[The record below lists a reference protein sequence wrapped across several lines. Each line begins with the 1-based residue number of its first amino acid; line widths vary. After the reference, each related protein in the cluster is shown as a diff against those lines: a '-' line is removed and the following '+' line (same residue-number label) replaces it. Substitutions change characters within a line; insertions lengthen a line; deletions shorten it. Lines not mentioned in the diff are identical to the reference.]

1 MSALDSSPPLLDIGS
16 VHAVYNEAILALSG
30 VSLTVRKGEIVA
42 LLGSNGAG
50 KSTVLKA
57 VSRLLKAERGRL
69 TRGHIRFEG
78 EDVAALGPGELV
90 RRGLVPVLE
99 GRHCFKSL
107 SVEENLLTGALGRGS
122 SRREA
127 AQDLE
132 RVYSFFPRL
141 VQKRRLAAGLVSGG
155 EQQMVAIG
163 RALMG
168 RPRLLVLD
176 EPSMGL
182 APQITQTIFATLA
195 DLNRRE
201 GLSILV
207 AEQNAA
213 VALHHAS
220 RAVVIENGVCVL
232 AGPAEELKA
241 RGDISAFYL
250 GLAPTPRPAAGATGH
265 SLH

>member
-1 MSALDSSPPLLDIGS
+1 MSQTAPPMLALEA
-16 VHAVYNEAILALSG
+16 VHAVYDTSILALSG
-30 VSLTVRKGEIVA
+30 VSLTVAPGEIVA
-42 LLGSNGAG
+42 ILGSNGAG

-69 TRGHIRFEG
+69 TAGRILYEG
-78 EDVAALGPGELV
+78 ADTAALSPGDLV

-107 SVEENLLTGALGRGS
+107 SVEENLVTGAIGRGS
-122 SRREA
+122 SRA
-127 AQDLE
+127 DTADDLA
-132 RVYSFFPRL
+132 RVYATFPRL
-141 VQKRRLAAGLVSGG
+141 AEKRRLAAGLVSGG

-182 APQITQTIFATLA
+182 APKIVETIFAALTE
-195 DLNRRE
+195 LNRRE

-207 AEQNAA
+207 AEQNSA
-213 VALHHAS
+213 VALRHATRAS
-220 RAVVIENGVCVL
+220 VIEHGVSVLDGPAADLRGRDDIRAV
-232 AGPAEELKA
+232 
-241 RGDISAFYL
+241 YL
-250 GLAPTPRPAAGATGH
+250 GLGTAGAAPTGPSPN
-265 SLH
+265 

>member
-1 MSALDSSPPLLDIGS
+1 MSAVAPPILAIEA
-16 VHAVYNEAILALSG
+16 VHAVYDTSILALSG
-30 VSLTVRKGEIVA
+30 VSLAVGRGEIVT

-69 TRGHIRFEG
+69 TEG
-78 EDVAALGPGELV
+78 RILYENEDTAAFSPGDLV

-107 SVEENLLTGALGRGS
+107 SVEENLVTGAIGRGS
-122 SRREA
+122 SRSQTA
-127 AQDLE
+127 DDLA
-132 RVYSFFPRL
+132 RVYATFPRL
-141 VQKRRLAAGLVSGG
+141 AEKRRLSAGLVSGG

-182 APQITQTIFATLA
+182 APKVVETIFEALSA
-195 DLNRRE
+195 LNRSE

-207 AEQNAA
+207 AEQNSA
-213 VALHHAS
+213 VALRHAD
-220 RAVVIENGVCVL
+220 RAVVIEHGVSVL
-232 AGPAEELKA
+232 AGTAAELRA
-241 RGDISAFYL
+241 RDDIRAFYL
-250 GLAPTPRPAAGATGH
+250 GLGAASPSPAAASRH
-265 SLH
+265 

>member
-1 MSALDSSPPLLDIGS
+1 MSDAAAPILALEAI
-16 VHAVYNEAILALSG
+16 HAVYDTSILALSG
-30 VSLTVRKGEIVA
+30 VSLAVGRGEIVA

-69 TRGHIRFEG
+69 AQGRVLYEG
-78 EDVAALGPGELV
+78 RDTAALSPGDLV

-107 SVEENLLTGALGRGS
+107 TVEENLVTGAVGRGS
-122 SRREA
+122 SWSQTSE
-127 AQDLE
+127 DLA
-132 RVYSFFPRL
+132 RVYATFPGL
-141 VQKRRLAAGLVSGG
+141 AEKRRLSAGLVSGG

-182 APQITQTIFATLA
+182 APKIVEGIFAALA
-195 DLNRRE
+195 ALNQSE

-207 AEQNAA
+207 AEQNSA
-213 VALHHAS
+213 VALRHAA
-220 RAVVIENGVCVL
+220 RAVVIEHGVSVL
-232 AGPAEELKA
+232 SGTAADLAA
-241 RGDISAFYL
+241 RDDIRAFYL
-250 GLAPTPRPAAGATGH
+250 GLGTAAPAPAAARH
-265 SLH
+265 